1 MKTRIL
7 YLAPEVP
14 ALSATFVYNE
24 ILQLKSLGYSVV
36 TVSVHPAEAKV
47 TDDISTQIG
56 NVSILYRT
64 PFYRRIAASVK
75 MLFKQPFRFIGAL
88 RQLISDMHTL
98 KINRVSVGQLYRFIS
113 AADLALIVEKY
124 NIQHIHVHFAHVPTD
139 IAMYASKMT
148 GVGYSVTSHANDI
161 FERGYL
167 LKEKIARSKFFA
179 TISDYNM
186 RYLEQ
191 FDEHNKVRVVR
202 CGVDESKFQ
211 SRKKE
216 KSNGYTIVLGVVGR
230 LVEKKGLHILL
241 EAAAKLPNNDI
252 LIEIIGDG
260 PELSRLTEIVERHG
274 LNDRVHLLGKKPH
287 NEVAR
292 WLQQIDFFVLPCVQD
307 KNGDQDGIP
316 VSLMEA
322 MLIGIP
328 VISTELSGIPELVI
342 DQKTGYLAKTNDTES
357 LVKTLETALG
367 SEEEKKIAIVNNARK
382 HVLSYFSQKKNAQY
396 LGNLIDE

>member
-1 MKTRIL
+1 MKTRVL

-24 ILQLKSLGYSVV
+24 ILQLKALGYSVV
-36 TVSVHPAEAKV
+36 IASVHPAQAKV
-47 TDDISTQIG
+47 TGDISEQLG
-56 NVSILYRT
+56 NVSILYKT
-64 PFYRRIAASVK
+64 PFYRRIAASIK
-75 MLFKQPFRFIGAL
+75 MLVKHPIRFIGAL
-88 RQLISDMHTL
+88 IQLISDIHKL
-98 KINRVSVGQLYRFIS
+98 KINRLSVGQMYRFIS
-113 AADLALIVEKY
+113 AAELALIVEKY
-124 NIQHIHVHFAHVPTD
+124 DIQHIHVHFAHVPTD

-148 GVGYSVTSHANDI
+148 GVSYSVTSHANDI

-167 LKEKIARSKFFA
+167 LKDKIARSKFFA
-179 TISDYNM
+179 TISDYNS
-186 RYLEQ
+186 RYLAQ

-211 SRKKE
+211 PRKKE
-216 KSNGYTIVLGVVGR
+216 KSNGYTVLGVVGR

-241 EAAAKLPNNDI
+241 EAAAKLPNNEV
-252 LIEIIGDG
+252 LVEIIGDG
-260 PELSRLTEIVERHG
+260 PEHSRLKGIIERQG

-287 NEVAR
+287 NEVAL

-307 KNGDQDGIP
+307 KNGDKDGIP

-342 DQKTGYLAKTNDTES
+342 DQETGYLAKTNDAES
-357 LVKTLETALG
+357 LLKTLEAALE
-367 SEEEKKIAIVNNARK
+367 SDEEQKNVIANNARK
-382 HVLSYFSQKKNAQY
+382 HVLKYFSQKKNAQY
-396 LGNLIDE
+396 LGKLIDE